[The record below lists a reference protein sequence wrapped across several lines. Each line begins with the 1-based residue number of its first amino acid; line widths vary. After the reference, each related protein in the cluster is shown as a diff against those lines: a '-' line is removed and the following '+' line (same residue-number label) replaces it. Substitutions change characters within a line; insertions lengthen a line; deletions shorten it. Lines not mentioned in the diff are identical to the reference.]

1 MHMMNNK
8 IIAILNMGNK
18 TIKNCYASRLDIDSS
33 VMMIT
38 WFWAQMRSKDPNT
51 KVGAS
56 IYDYDSG
63 SLFLGYNGFPPKF
76 KDEVKVWDNRDTNSK
91 DNKYIYVVHAE
102 QNLFMKAI
110 NKYNPKTSKMFI
122 THYPCYNCVK
132 NVIIPS
138 HITEIL
144 YLDKYP
150 YDPVSHKLLKK
161 FGIKINKINLPV

>member
-1 MHMMNNK
+1 MDINK
-8 IIAILNMGNK
+8 IVSS
-18 TIKNCYASRLDIDSS
+18 ASRISGKCYTSKLDIDSS
-33 VMMIT
+33 VMLTT
-38 WFWAQMRSKDPNT
+38 WLWAQIRSKDPNT

-76 KDEVKVWDNRDTNSK
+76 KDEVRVWNNRDINSK
-91 DNKYIYVVHAE
+91 DSKYIYVVHAE

-122 THYPCYNCVK
+122 THYPCHNCVK
-132 NVIIPS
+132 NVILPS
-138 HITEIL
+138 RIKKIF
-144 YLDKYP
+144 YMDKYP

-161 FGIKINKINLPV
+161 FHITIDEINLHP